1 MTREIQCMAKGEPD
15 NVTYF
20 RWEHRSIFHEHI
32 RYLSGTNNG
41 ILRLLDV
48 NISARYQTTGYYL
61 CNVSN
66 GIPDKNGNVVQQ
78 GRISFLS
85 KGITNCSLCW
95 FKKKYIDFGSQM
107 TNK

>member
-1 MTREIQCMAKGEPD
+1 MTRAIQCMAQGEPD

-20 RWEHRSIFHEHI
+20 RWEHRSIFDEHI
-32 RYLSGTNNG
+32 RYLSGTNDG
-41 ILRLLDV
+41 ILRLLDF
-48 NISARYQTTGYYL
+48 NISARYQDTGYYL

-78 GRISFLS
+78 GRIFFAS

-95 FKKKYIDFGSQM
+95 SKKIKLY
-107 TNK
+107 